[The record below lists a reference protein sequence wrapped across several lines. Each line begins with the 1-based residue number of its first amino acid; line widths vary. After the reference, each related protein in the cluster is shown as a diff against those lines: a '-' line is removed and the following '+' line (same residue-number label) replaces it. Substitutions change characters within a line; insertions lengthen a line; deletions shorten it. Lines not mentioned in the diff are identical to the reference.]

1 MSAPARTPRVLV
13 GVTGGIAAYKA
24 CEVLRGLQRAG
35 CDVRVCMTADACRFV
50 GPTTFAALSGH
61 PVVTGLYDDPETA
74 IPHIELAGWADA
86 AVVVP
91 ATANVLAKMACGI
104 ADDALTSTLLAL
116 ACPTLVAPAM
126 NVHMWRHPATQAN
139 VAALRARGVTVVEP
153 ACGRLACGDVGEGKL
168 ADVDDVVAAVLGAL
182 GSCDGG
188 AGGSGVPAG
197 GETGGGAP
205 LAAAPA
211 GGGETC
217 AATVTPTAAPEGD
230 LRGLAL
236 LVNAGPTHEAVDPVR
251 YIANASTGKMGFAI
265 AAEAARRG
273 ARVTLVAGPC
283 ALTTPEGVRRVDV
296 VSAAQMRD
304 ACEAAFEG
312 ADAAVLSAAV
322 ADYTPAHPADHKLKK
337 AAEPLERIELVPTAD
352 ILAELSATK
361 GPRVVVGFA
370 AETNDLL
377 ANARAKLE
385 RKGCDLVVANDV
397 SRSDSTFGAD
407 TSRVALVSA
416 QGVEQHETLP
426 LPQVAALICD
436 RVRDLVAARRG
447 EGAGGGTAADAAIVA
462 ATDPAAGPSAPT
474 AGEGA

>member
-1 MSAPARTPRVLV
+1 MSAPARAPRVLV

-35 CDVRVCMTADACRFV
+35 CDVRVCMTADACQFV

-61 PVVTGLYDDPETA
+61 PVVTGLYDDPQTA

-139 VAALRARGVTVVEP
+139 VATLRARGVTVVEP

-168 ADVDDVVAAVLGAL
+168 AEVDDIVAAVLGAL
-182 GSCDGG
+182 GAGAAGSDG
-188 AGGSGVPAG
+188 PAG

-205 LAAAPA
+205 LAAPLA
-211 GGGETC
+211 GGGETG
-217 AATVTPTAAPEGD
+217 TAAAPAGD

-283 ALTTPEGVRRVDV
+283 VLPTPEGVRRVDV

-304 ACEAAFEG
+304 ACAAAFVG

-337 AAEPLERIELVPTAD
+337 AAEPLERIELVRTAD
-352 ILAELSATK
+352 ILAELSAAK

-377 ANARAKLE
+377 ANAQAKLE

-397 SRSDSTFGAD
+397 SRTDSTFGAD

-416 QGVEQHETLP
+416 AGVEQHETLP

-447 EGAGGGTAADAAIVA
+447 EGAEGGTAADPAAA
-462 ATDPAAGPSAPT
+462 GDPATDPAAAPNPEPPA

>member
-1 MSAPARTPRVLV
+1 MSAPARAPRVLV

-35 CDVRVCMTADACRFV
+35 CDVRVCMTADACQFV

-74 IPHIELAGWADA
+74 IPHIELASWADA

-126 NVHMWRHPATQAN
+126 NVHMWQHPATQAN
-139 VAALRARGVTVVEP
+139 VATLRARGVTVVEP

-168 ADVDDVVAAVLGAL
+168 AEVDDVVAAVLAAL

-188 AGGSGVPAG
+188 ADGSGVPAG

-211 GGGETC
+211 GGGETG
-217 AATVTPTAAPEGD
+217 AAPSAAPEGD

-283 ALTTPEGVRRVDV
+283 ALPTPEGVRRVDV

-304 ACEAAFEG
+304 ACAAAFEG

-337 AAEPLERIELVPTAD
+337 AAEPLERIELVRTAD

-361 GPRVVVGFA
+361 GARVVVGFA

-377 ANARAKLE
+377 ANARAKLAH
-385 RKGCDLVVANDV
+385 KGCDLVVANDV
-397 SRSDSTFGAD
+397 SRADSTFGSD

-447 EGAGGGTAADAAIVA
+447 TGAEGGTVADAAIVA
-462 ATDPAAGPSAPT
+462 ATDPAAGPSAP
-474 AGEGA
+474 AAREDA